1 MLFSIFFTINVG
13 IPSYFV
19 YYKHRNRNKKNAYQ
33 VENYLIEI
41 SMGSE
46 LSGFT
51 FHFYFSVIPS
61 KSSYMC
67 SPVLFILLMTCAQ

>member
-1 MLFSIFFTINVG
+1 MTLQNSTIFYKY
-13 IPSYFV
+13 IPMFFAISFLLNNCYL
-19 YYKHRNRNKKNAYQ
+19 K

-46 LSGFT
+46 LLRLT